1 MKSNIRLF
9 LFITVLMVI
18 PSVVISAQGEHPDA
32 SKSLEEG
39 RPEHR
44 VKMTPEHRAK
54 IRTDEMHEAVS
65 LNDKQ
70 YKKIYRIFLKEENA
84 KDSAIGDGG
93 PMGPPPGGMGAGRPP
108 QGSGPL
114 GGTRMGGPG
123 AGVPPAGTMNGGG
136 MPPKGGFPDVGSQKV
151 TVGGKDIDGDEYID
165 EREEKFKKIL
175 SPEQYSTWRRI
186 HPDPTRFFLK

>member
-1 MKSNIRLF
+1 MRRFRLF
-9 LFITVLMVI
+9 I
-18 PSVVISAQGEHPDA
+18 VVSALACLASLNNAYAQGVRPMHHGAGQEDFKGMPVMSAQERA
-32 SKSLEEG
+32 EK
-39 RPEHR
+39 R
-44 VKMTPEHRAK
+44 VQ
-54 IRTDEMHEAVS
+54 EMNEAVS

-93 PMGPPPGGMGAGRPP
+93 QMGPPPGGMGVGRPP
-108 QGSGPL
+108 QGSRSL

-123 AGVPPAGTMNGGG
+123 TGVPPAGTMNGSG
-136 MPPKGGFPDVGSQKV
+136 MPPKGGFPDGGSQKV

-186 HPDPTRFFLK
+186 HPDPTGFFLK

>member
-1 MKSNIRLF
+1 MKSSIRLF

-18 PSVVISAQGEHPDA
+18 PSVVISAQGEHPGA

-84 KDSAIGDGG
+84 KDSAMGNDV
-93 PMGPPPGGMGAGRPP
+93 PMGPPQTGSGGRSP
-108 QGSGPL
+108 QGGGAFGGP
-114 GGTRMGGPG
+114 GMGGPG
-123 AGVPPAGTMNGGG
+123 AGGLPSGRMDSGG
-136 MPPKGGFPDVGSQKV
+136 MPPRSGFPGGEPRKV

-186 HPDPTRFFLK
+186 HPDPTGFFHK

>member
-1 MKSNIRLF
+1 MRRFRLF
-9 LFITVLMVI
+9 I
-18 PSVVISAQGEHPDA
+18 VVSALVCLTSLTNVYAQGVRPTHHGAGQEDF
-32 SKSLEEG
+32 KG
-39 RPEHR
+39 RPVMSAKE
-44 VKMTPEHRAK
+44 RAEK
-54 IRTDEMHEAVS
+54 RTEEMNEAAS

-108 QGSGPL
+108 QGSGSL
-114 GGTRMGGPG
+114 GGPRMGGPG

-136 MPPKGGFPDVGSQKV
+136 MPPRDGFQGGGSQKV
-151 TVGGKDIDGDEYID
+151 TVGGKDIDGNEYID
-165 EREEKFKKIL
+165 EREEKFRKIL

-186 HPDPTRFFLK
+186 HPDPTGFFHK